1 MNRAL
6 LKVSLGVI
14 AGHFFDDKV
23 KVVSVHLDTDDARH
37 GTITLLLEG
46 DELPP
51 APPDGQ
57 QYPRVTAEITVEG
70 AHLPAPTRRIR
81 FVRAP

>member
-23 KVVSVHLDTDDARH
+23 KVVSAHLDTDDARH
-37 GTITLLLEG
+37 GTITLLIEG

-51 APPDGQ
+51 APPEGELYAQ
-57 QYPRVTAEITVEG
+57 VSAEFTVEN

-81 FVRAP
+81 FTRVP